1 MLIYILCKV
10 VDNYGDIGFVYRLA
24 KAIYA
29 CDKNLR
35 LRLVVDGLDAFS
47 KLEPRIDP
55 GQLYQKLDMLE
66 VYSWNMPENNGSPE
80 AYFLDPPLF
89 VLECFACG
97 RPDWLEAIL
106 FDDKNYEAN
115 GQPKYRHIINIE
127 YLTAESYAEEFHLMP
142 SLTRSEYV
150 KKHFFMPGFTDK
162 TGSLIAASCSETQKN
177 DGIKSPCLSDR
188 MELLNSLSPGIG
200 IADKAGVIKK
210 ACNSFWITLFTYEM
224 DYNPIIKALEEFSK
238 TREVLVFAASG
249 LSQSCFTKAWQKNNN
264 AFTVVF
270 LPFLPQSLWD
280 MLLNCSD
287 FALVRGED
295 SWARAVLAGK
305 LFVWQAY
312 VQDDNYQ
319 LVKVKA
325 FLNFIKNFNNSI
337 KDGVDEGAFNTFV
350 QLTLAI
356 NSNDDPS
363 LISRQSGL
371 LLDFLKNYRKWQPFF
386 TKLSK
391 KIAENGSLEQK
402 LLAFL
407 QKLAV

>member
-1 MLIYILCKV
+1 MLIDILCKV
-10 VDNYGDIGFVYRLA
+10 VDNFGDIGFVYRLA

-29 CDKNLR
+29 SDSKLR

-55 GQLYQKLDMLE
+55 GQLYQKLDKLE
-66 VYSWNMPENNGSPE
+66 VYSWNMPKNNDSPE
-80 AYFLDPPLF
+80 AYFLDPPLI

-127 YLTAESYAEEFHLMP
+127 YLTAESYAEEFYLMP

-162 TGSLIAASCSETQKN
+162 TGSLIAASCSEKLKN
-177 DGIKSPCLSDR
+177 DGVKNPCLSDR

-200 IADKAGVIKK
+200 MTGKEDVIKK

-224 DYNPIIKALEEFSK
+224 NYSPIIKALDEFSK

-249 LSQSCFTKAWQKNNN
+249 LSQSCFTKAWLKNNK
-264 AFTVVF
+264 AFTVIF

-280 MLLNCSD
+280 RLLNCSD

-305 LFVWQAY
+305 PFVWQAY

-325 FLNFIKNFNNSI
+325 FLDFIKNFNNSI
-337 KDGVDEGAFNTFV
+337 KDDVDVDAFNTFA

-356 NSNDDPS
+356 NSIDDPS

-371 LLDFLKNYRKWQPFF
+371 LLDFLQNYSRWLPFF